1 ALRGEVGAFQKN
13 IIGARLEVVEATL
26 QSTAQTRSMIQD
38 TDFARQTAE
47 LVRNQTL
54 AQTTQLAAGQA
65 IRQAAVG
72 SLLDVTA

>member
-1 ALRGEVGAFQKN
+1 
-13 IIGARLEVVEATL
+13 
-26 QSTAQTRSMIQD
+26 MIQD

-54 AQTTQLAAGQA
+54 AQTSQLAAGQA